1 MAFNTDMPFQESTVM
16 SVDLVCECPPDDTSC
31 APAALDERAATA
43 DRRAPKRRAERADG
57 RGRRFRFGDAV
68 DAMSATNDAPPRPV
82 TGSIAI
88 SFAVVSRRNWPR

>member
-1 MAFNTDMPFQESTVM
+1 M

-31 APAALDERAATA
+31 APAAIDERAATA
-43 DRRAPKRRAERADG
+43 DPRVPKRRAERAARAERVERADG

-68 DAMSATNDAPPRPV
+68 DAMTAMTALNDTPSRPV